1 MFEVG
6 EEVLVLTSRL
16 KKKDSPG
23 KNFKNSVHSKSDFRK
38 SETFFIINRQKIE
51 EKFYWLKSSRSGE
64 KMKFRFQREE
74 IFAISDNFN

>member
-1 MFEVG
+1 M
-6 EEVLVLTSRL
+6 LVLTSRL

-23 KNFKNSVHSKSDFRK
+23 KNFKSSVHSKSDFRK

-51 EKFYWLKSSRSGE
+51 ENFFYWLKSSRSGE

-74 IFAISDNFN
+74 ISAISDNFK